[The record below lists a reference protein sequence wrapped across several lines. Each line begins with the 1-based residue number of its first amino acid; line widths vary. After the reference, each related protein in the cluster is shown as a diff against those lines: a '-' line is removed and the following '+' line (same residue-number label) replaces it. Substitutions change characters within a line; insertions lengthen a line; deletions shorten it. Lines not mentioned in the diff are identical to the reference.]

1 MSTQDHFLLVSNGI
15 RVNCWKM
22 VPKGLRQLRM
32 VGHTLNYVS
41 HSMEMLRNEYKDFEN
56 FFFYLTW

>member
-1 MSTQDHFLLVSNGI
+1 
-15 RVNCWKM
+15 M

-32 VGHTLNYVS
+32 VGYTLDYVS
-41 HSMEMLRNEYKDFEN
+41 HGMEMLRNEYKDFEN